1 MERARVMEVRRGD
14 ILLERLRLLYSTHRE
29 KSFARAKVDFQFSR
43 GGI

>member
-29 KSFARAKVDFQFSR
+29 KSFGKSKS
-43 GGI
+43 